1 MVRVRITQDSASPSR
16 PPARKRP
23 PRRAEKRDTPPA
35 DGRRGL
41 SERQWFIGLLVAS
54 GLLLL
59 FTFRGCILPS
69 GVGPKSPPA
78 AQVSPQATPS
88 AAAAAGG
95 EYTVEAGDTLSE
107 IAQKTGTTVE
117 ALAEANGI
125 DLNQRVILRVGQT
138 LKVPQ

>member
-1 MVRVRITQDSASPSR
+1 MVRVRITNDSA
-16 PPARKRP
+16 PARRTAAKKRP
-23 PRRAEKRDTPPA
+23 ARTETPPV

-59 FTFRGCILPS
+59 LTFRGCILPS
-69 GVGPKSPPA
+69 GIGPKSPPA
-78 AQVSPQATPS
+78 APATP
-88 AAAAAGG
+88 AATSTTAPAAGG
-95 EYTVEAGDTLSE
+95 EYTVEGGDTLSE

-125 DLNQRVILRVGQT
+125 NLDQRVILQVGQK
-138 LKVPQ
+138 LKIPQ